1 MQPCTHDFLSLTVPY
16 MNKLHKQ
23 KALLLPLFML
33 WIWTFFYTHACPSS
47 LRVHHDLFLYAS
59 IPHFHLIL
67 PHGSFSSLVLGLFS
81 LVIFKV
87 FQLDLTLDSRE
98 KKQVLSVCS
107 GVGEGGLNGE
117 HVLHWSSCPPDL
129 LCLLTFLF
137 FAVFYSVYTLD
148 FDT

>member
-67 PHGSFSSLVLGLFS
+67 PHGSFSSLVLGLFFLWLFLKCFS
-81 LVIFKV
+81 LIWHW
-87 FQLDLTLDSRE
+87 TAE
-98 KKQVLSVCS
+98 KKSKCSQFALGLVKEAWMENMFCTGVHALLIFYVYSLFCFLLSF
-107 GVGEGGLNGE
+107 
-117 HVLHWSSCPPDL
+117 
-129 LCLLTFLF
+129 TLF
-137 FAVFYSVYTLD
+137 TL
-148 FDT
+148 